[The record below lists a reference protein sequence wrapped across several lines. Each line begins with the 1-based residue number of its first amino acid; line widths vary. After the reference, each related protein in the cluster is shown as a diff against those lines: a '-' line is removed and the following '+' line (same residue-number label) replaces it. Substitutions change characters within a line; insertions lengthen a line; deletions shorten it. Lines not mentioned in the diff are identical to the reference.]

1 MRSRFALLYPLAGVV
16 LIVALWALAC
26 WLISIPTVV
35 LPSPDK
41 VLRAL
46 IVRGDLLLNESWI
59 TLKETL
65 YGFVLALLIGLP
77 LAVAVANSR
86 NETSGGPP
94 AATRARVSATN
105 MLYRWSDG
113 TKAASSE
120 RGGTAMSAVP
130 SSTNAPCSPLIRIS
144 KLPPTSGWV

>member
-1 MRSRFALLYPLAGVV
+1 MRSRFAFLYPLAGVV

-46 IVRGDLLLNESWI
+46 IVRGDLLLDESWI

-65 YGFVLALLIGLP
+65 YGFLLALVVGLP

-86 NETSGGPP
+86 PLNLMFYPLLIALQSDQQRIEHRSEEHTSELSHPQLS
-94 AATRARVSATN
+94 R
-105 MLYRWSDG
+105 
-113 TKAASSE
+113 
-120 RGGTAMSAVP
+120 
-130 SSTNAPCSPLIRIS
+130 
-144 KLPPTSGWV
+144 